1 MYSNWQIEYLQNQT
15 RWFVFS
21 FSNFFQDKNNISKG
35 VLLQYSKGIYK
46 GKEAISQFVILCSSA
61 TPTSVFLGQRNE
73 NDKIY
78 FDFLMRSKDACPKKK

>member
-1 MYSNWQIEYLQNQT
+1 LL
-15 RWFVFS
+15 FL
-21 FSNFFQDKNNISKG
+21 NFFQDKNNISKG

-46 GKEAISQFVILCSSA
+46 GKEAISQFVILCSNA

-73 NDKIY
+73 NDKVY